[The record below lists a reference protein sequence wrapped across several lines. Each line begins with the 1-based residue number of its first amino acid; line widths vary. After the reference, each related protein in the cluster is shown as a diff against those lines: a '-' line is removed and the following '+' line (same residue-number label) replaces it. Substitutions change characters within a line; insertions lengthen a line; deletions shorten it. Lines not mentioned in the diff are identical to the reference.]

1 MYPHSQWEEEASL
14 SCVVDSICSYF
25 TLQALNYSQV
35 SLEMGLTSGNGP
47 WNFTRTLSQRGTIHP
62 GIMELLHLGVSLF
75 DCGNL
80 RLPLQQLQSQRPR
93 TLAVVHLLLAFRI
106 VIVAQDKL
114 FVESLFS

>member
-1 MYPHSQWEEEASL
+1 MEGMIGFFETYSL
-14 SCVVDSICSYF
+14 
-25 TLQALNYSQV
+25 
-35 SLEMGLTSGNGP
+35 LTSSNLQLP

-75 DCGNL
+75 DCGHL

-114 FVESLFS
+114 FVEA